1 MMTRN
6 DESTRGSAGRWTLW
20 SATLLPVVLLLAGVL
35 VVGVLGQ
42 LVGSPFVVSL
52 SIGFLLGL
60 VNLWLMARL
69 LGFLVFGGSSRLAS
83 LCGLGLSLK
92 LAGLVGAVYALV
104 VSDVA
109 EPLPLVIGC
118 AASPLVHVFKRSTID
133 PSSRGGT
140 RSALSPLS

>member
-1 MMTRN
+1 MTRN
-6 DESTRGSAGRWTLW
+6 DESRPGSVGRWAFLP
-20 SATLLPVVLLLAGVL
+20 AALLVAGVL
-35 VVGVLGQ
+35 ATGSLGQ
-42 LVGSPFVVSL
+42 LAGSSLVVSL

-92 LAGLVGAVYALV
+92 LGGLVGAVYALV
-104 VSDVA
+104 TTDLA

-118 AASPLVHVFKRSTID
+118 AASPLVHAFKRSPLEP
-133 PSSRGGT
+133 PSAAGS

>member
-1 MMTRN
+1 MMTRT
-6 DESTRGSAGRWTLW
+6 DVSTRGSAGRL
-20 SATLLPVVLLLAGVL
+20 ALLPAALSVAGVL
-35 VVGVLGQ
+35 VVGVLGR
-42 LVGSPFVVSL
+42 LVASPFLVSL

-104 VSDVA
+104 ASDMA
-109 EPLPLVIGC
+109 EPLPLVVGC
-118 AASPLVHVFKRSTID
+118 AASPLVHAFKRSTVA
-133 PSSRGGT
+133 PSSGAP
-140 RSALSPLS
+140 SALSPL

>member
-6 DESTRGSAGRWTLW
+6 DESTRGSAGRGAVLP
-20 SATLLPVVLLLAGVL
+20 AALLVTGVL
-35 VVGVLGQ
+35 VVAGVGQ
-42 LVGSPFVVSL
+42 LLGSPFLVSL
-52 SIGFLLGL
+52 GVGFLLGL

-69 LGFLVFGGSSRLAS
+69 LGFLVFGGSTRLAS

-92 LAGLVGAVYALV
+92 LAGLIGAVYALV
-104 VSDVA
+104 SSDLA

-118 AASPLVHVFKRSTID
+118 AASPLIHAFKRSPVD
-133 PSSRGGT
+133 PPSRAGT

>member
-6 DESTRGSAGRWTLW
+6 DESTRRSAGRT
-20 SATLLPVVLLLAGVL
+20 ALLPAALLLAGVL

-42 LVGSPFVVSL
+42 LVGSPFLVSL

-69 LGFLVFGGSSRLAS
+69 LGFLVFGASSRLAS

-104 VSDVA
+104 ASDLA

-118 AASPLVHVFKRSTID
+118 AASPLIHAFKRSTID
-133 PSSRGGT
+133 PSSGAGT
-140 RSALSPLS
+140 SSALSPLS